1 MSPKKDHSSSIETQ
15 ASESGSVEVR
25 VVDVS
30 NDVLGEEVGLVG
42 EQVSEVATENA
53 SEQGKGSKAQSSSK
67 DDTQVKKVSPLDE
80 RMMLRE
86 RLLKEAPSA
95 VLMRSEVESVL
106 LTKKSRLESSIGKL
120 SRGKDYD
127 LLSEAIAELRKV
139 IHQIHLAA
147 HASFEVLQEI
157 WLRVVRKFA

>member
-1 MSPKKDHSSSIETQ
+1 MSPKKDHSNSIETQ
-15 ASESGSVEVR
+15 TSESGSVEVR
-25 VVDVS
+25 VIDVS
-30 NDVLGEEVGLVG
+30 NDALGEEVGLVC

-53 SEQGKGSKAQSSSK
+53 SEQGKGSRAQGSAK
-67 DDTQVKKVSPLDE
+67 DDKREKKPSALDE
-80 RMMLRE
+80 RLMLRE

-95 VLMRSEVESVL
+95 VHMRSEVESVL

-139 IHQIHLAA
+139 VHQIHLAA